1 MFQLQ
6 NTCKRAS
13 GKSEAIIQSAPWV
26 RKGKSPGT
34 GSAAVR
40 RHSLRSIVVQRKR
53 LPSRFQ
59 APDEPSAEFGTRLAY
74 MKGNYTKE
82 VPVRMNRPTL
92 LAATVTLLALAG
104 NASAQ
109 QAAET
114 NTQPTTAAGH
124 VTQVSHVT
132 EVPVEKEAPKVE
144 GHPLTS
150 VVVTQCNLIVAVY
163 MTMPDGRLLRFDK
176 SGAVPSD
183 QLMTMAYSATRSE
196 RVEVSCND
204 TGAAGYEKH
213 EPV

>member
-1 MFQLQ
+1 
-6 NTCKRAS
+6 
-13 GKSEAIIQSAPWV
+13 
-26 RKGKSPGT
+26 
-34 GSAAVR
+34 
-40 RHSLRSIVVQRKR
+40 
-53 LPSRFQ
+53 
-59 APDEPSAEFGTRLAY
+59 
-74 MKGNYTKE
+74 
-82 VPVRMNRPTL
+82 MNGPTL
-92 LAATVTLLALAG
+92 LAATVTLVALAG

-109 QAAET
+109 QAAST
-114 NTQPTTAAGH
+114 NSEPTPGAH
-124 VTQVSHVT
+124 VTPVAHVT

-176 SGAVPSD
+176 SAAVPSE